1 MRTLKK
7 TLSLL
12 LAVALV
18 LSLTVVGASAAYT
31 GNKVDTLK
39 DAADVGA
46 DYSEAV
52 GVMVGLGI
60 IEGYDDGTLRPETTY
75 TREQAAKIIAYMQL
89 GPKDADSLRCTK
101 APFTDVAADRWSAG
115 YIAYCVEQGIIDGM
129 GDGTFQPEAQL
140 TGYQWAKMLLCAVG
154 YGRND
159 EYVGSSWSLNTA
171 KDALD
176 KGIFDGDLDG
186 ADHVVLTRQQAIL
199 YAFNTLTSVGVVVYS
214 PSLGDYI
221 LRYTSFADRATM
233 EGTLGWNVYGLKSV
247 EGIIVDNEG
256 MGNSK
261 TRVSVQNKYE
271 VDKTTTGEKADVEV
285 AANTDIDMMYHAAKI
300 WYTSGGAVY
309 VIDKATV
316 TALTCN
322 NITSSAVAKL
332 EKSTTV
338 DKTIGTDYGYD
349 YYEYNFVD
357 NGSLGT
363 AGVSFYYDL
372 GTLGVRSET
381 KETTV
386 IYDHTGKDDV
396 MANSDII
403 NDIKDLHN
411 RDTVVYIHTNSTV
424 DKTDEAWHVYPIST
438 TTGTVK
444 DYSKTRGTI
453 TMADDTVL
461 ELSVFVKD
469 NIWDVIKRNAV
480 VALRLDTHGH
490 VIDANAEAVRVIGY
504 FTGTSRV
511 TSAHDAWFHDWTYA
525 AQFVDVTTGEPI
537 EVPVTNTV
545 ANQLER
551 TATNNNTNGYYDI
564 TTAVYNKTALT
575 SATELFESNNI
586 YASAYAL
593 KTGANNSATFTASSF
608 MFNTTK
614 NNGAEGL
621 KVFYDN
627 DSVKIFVA
635 SDRGNDL
642 TVTPY
647 DGVDDMI
654 EKLSDGFTA
663 KAVYLENII
672 VSGSYDPST
681 DAFYADTIFAFEAAT
696 ASSGYLFLPEDIT
709 SAALNDE
716 ALGNGLFRFE
726 GAYLNGSAKDT
737 WITVDSNDGYGKG
750 FYNFT
755 VTNGVYSLTAA
766 APITDYIYDTVKVYK
781 HPTNNMF
788 VFDPVHEGVERQ
800 VSSEATIVE
809 LREEAGKLIVDSV
822 ESLDDFWYS
831 DYSDYAN
838 ALLQVGYTW
847 NASGVVDVIYVIN
860 QKYGEL
866 TAWTQ
871 DTAATDGWTV
881 DMTTFENE
889 IVALRS
895 DDLAKVDDGTT
906 VKVVVNY
913 DQKRNDMAVTDYKG
927 AAAAGVTLDGTVKTD
942 AAGKKYVDV
951 NLYDATNKVQI
962 APSGNYQ
969 TNLAVTDV
977 YMLVDIKNEVTALA
991 GYYNAS
997 AGSYP
1002 TVPAT
1007 QVRLKVG
1014 QEISLGYFAA
1024 ALKGNN
1030 NTTDA
1035 VATVLNGKNTEKYD
1049 VTFNKTAYDGTA
1061 WTEAFVVKGNTVT
1074 TKSVLAEYTV
1084 ALNNEQAQ
1092 YYHLSGT
1099 DVNNDTVKYTETPGV
1114 AHKVY
1119 VATDGDDVNGH
1130 GKALQMGTSTSGTFV
1145 SNNANANNTTEAAY
1159 EFDFIARANENSIT
1173 SFSWVNEGEASNP
1186 AVEG

>member
-221 LRYTSFADRATM
+221 LRYGDFADRATI
-233 EGTLGWNVYGLKSV
+233 EGTLGWNVYGLGV
-247 EGIIVDNEG
+247 TEGIIVDNEG

-261 TRVSVQNKYE
+261 TVVSTDNKYDLSGTE
-271 VDKTTTGEKADVEV
+271 VEV
-285 AANTDIDMMYHAAKI
+285 AAGTDIDMMYHAAKI
-300 WYTSGGAVY
+300 WHVGSGKTAIY

-322 NITSSAVAKL
+322 NITSPAVAKL

-338 DKTIGTDYGYD
+338 DKTIGTIYGWND
-349 YYEYNFVD
+349 KAYEYNFVD
-357 NGSLGT
+357 NGDLGT
-363 AGVSFYYDL
+363 AGVKFYYDL

-386 IYDHTGKDDV
+386 IYDNKGKDDV

-424 DKTDEAWHVYPIST
+424 DKTNEAWHVYPISA

-461 ELSVFVKD
+461 ELSIFAVTSGEKS
-469 NIWDVIKRNAV
+469 IWNVIDRGAV

-490 VIDANAEAVRVIGY
+490 VIDANAEALRVIGY

-551 TATNNNTNGYYDI
+551 TATNNTNGYYDI

-575 SATELFESNNI
+575 SADELHESSNI
-586 YASAYAL
+586 YAAAYAI
-593 KTGANNSATFTASSF
+593 KDAAATFTASSF

-614 NNGAEGL
+614 DNSANEL

-635 SDRGNDL
+635 SDRGTDL

-716 ALGNGLFRFE
+716 ALGNGLYRFE

-871 DTAATDGWTV
+871 DTAANDGWTV
-881 DMTTFENE
+881 DKTTFENE

-895 DDLAKVDDGTT
+895 NALAEVDDGTT

-913 DQKRNDMAVTDYKG
+913 DQKRNDMASTDYEG
-927 AAAAGVTLDGTVKTD
+927 ATAAGVTLDGTVKTD

-991 GYYNAS
+991 GHYNAS

-1007 QVRLKVG
+1007 QVKLKVG
-1014 QEISLGYFAA
+1014 QEISLGYVAA
-1024 ALKGNN
+1024 ALNGNS

-1035 VATVLNGKNTEKYD
+1035 VATVLNGKNTEEYK
-1049 VTFNKTAYDGTA
+1049 VTFNKTAKDGTA

-1084 ALNNEQAQ
+1084 TLNTTSAP
-1092 YYHLSGT
+1092 YYHLTGA
-1099 DVNNDTVKYTETPGV
+1099 DINNDTIKYTAVPGV

-1119 VATDGDDVNGH
+1119 VAREDNDTNGH
-1130 GKALQMGTSTSGTFV
+1130 GKALIMTTSTNGEFT
-1145 SNNANANNTTEAAY
+1145 SNNSNASDTTAAPY
-1159 EFDFIARANENSIT
+1159 EFDFIAGANENRIT
-1173 SFSWVNEGEASNP
+1173 GFQWKFESESSNP
-1186 AVEG
+1186 AVDA

>member
-39 DAADVGA
+39 DADEVGEA
-46 DYSEAV
+46 YSEAV

-60 IEGYDDGTLRPETTY
+60 IEGYEDATLRPTTNY

-89 GPKDADSLRCTK
+89 GPEKADSLRCTT
-101 APFTDVAADRWSAG
+101 APFSDVNADRWSAG
-115 YIAYCVEQGIIDGM
+115 YIAYCVEKGIIDGM
-129 GDGTFQPEAQL
+129 GDGTFQPEAKL

-154 YGRND
+154 YGAND
-159 EYVGSSWSLNTA
+159 EYVGNSWSLNTA

-176 KGIFDGDLDG
+176 KGIFDGDLEG
-186 ADHVVLTRQQAIL
+186 ADHTPLQRQQAIL
-199 YAFNTLTSVGVVVYS
+199 YAFNALTNEKASVVVYS

-221 LRYTSFADRATM
+221 LRYGDFADRATY
-233 EGTLGWNVYGLKSV
+233 EGTLGWNVYKLASST
-247 EGIIVDNEG
+247 GIIVDNEG

-261 TRVSVQNKYE
+261 TVVSTDNKY
-271 VDKTTTGEKADVEV
+271 DLTGTEVEV

-300 WYTSGGAVY
+300 WHVGSGKTAVY

-338 DKTIGTDYGYD
+338 DRTIGTNYGYD
-349 YYEYNFVD
+349 RYEYNFVD
-357 NGSLGT
+357 NGDLGT

-372 GTLGVRSET
+372 GTLGTRSET
-381 KETTV
+381 RETTV
-386 IYDHTGKDDV
+386 IYDNDGKDDV

-424 DKTDEAWHVYPIST
+424 DKTDEAWHVYPISA

-461 ELSVFVKD
+461 ELSVFAD
-469 NIWDVIKRNAV
+469 SSIWNVIKRNAV

-525 AQFVDVTTGEPI
+525 AQFVDVTTGEEI

-545 ANQLER
+545 ANALER
-551 TATNNNTNGYYDI
+551 NASNPTTNGYYDI

-593 KTGANNSATFTASSF
+593 KTSQAATFTASSF
-608 MFNTTK
+608 MFDTVK
-614 NNGAEGL
+614 NNSADEL

-627 DSVKIFVA
+627 DSVKIFVV

-716 ALGNGLFRFE
+716 DLGNGLYRFE
-726 GAYLNGSAKDT
+726 GAYLNGSAVST
-737 WITVDSNDGYGKG
+737 WITVDSNAGYGKG

-788 VFDPVHEGVERQ
+788 VFDPVHEGIERQ

-831 DYSDYAN
+831 DYSDYDN

-847 NASGVVDVIYVIN
+847 NASGVVDVIYVVN
-860 QKYGEL
+860 QKYGTV
-866 TAWTQ
+866 TAYGDITNE
-871 DTAATDGWTV
+871 GWSI
-881 DMTTFENE
+881 DASYENE
-889 IVALRS
+889 PIILDNA
-895 DDLAKVDDGTT
+895 DVDTLDVGAT
-906 VKVVVNY
+906 VKADVDWSYLRTGAEDSEVVNY
-913 DQKRNDMAVTDYKG
+913 GSTTLTGTVVANKAGTEKWVELDLSPLAPHGVYNINLNIKDVYRNVTVYTLPDFVTYRNASTTVANKEVLKLDVGEEIKLGFLRADAKNLAATYTVDNGVNDVVGTDTFSAEGHSFWTKEFVPAADEVTVKSIVAKITLQLDEATGAVKYFSLAEDAAINAQPAFSVTAGDKFNVALKYNGEASVLASVGEKLSLISVG
-927 AAAAGVTLDGTVKTD
+927 GVATSSQESAADAAAADKVFTYLDNTGLT
-942 AAGKKYVDV
+942 
-951 NLYDATNKVQI
+951 
-962 APSGNYQ
+962 S
-969 TNLAVTDV
+969 
-977 YMLVDIKNEVTALA
+977 VTANEADGSNVVTIALRD
-991 GYYNAS
+991 GSWGVDTNA
-997 AGSYP
+997 
-1002 TVPAT
+1002 
-1007 QVRLKVG
+1007 
-1014 QEISLGYFAA
+1014 
-1024 ALKGNN
+1024 
-1030 NTTDA
+1030 
-1035 VATVLNGKNTEKYD
+1035 
-1049 VTFNKTAYDGTA
+1049 
-1061 WTEAFVVKGNTVT
+1061 
-1074 TKSVLAEYTV
+1074 
-1084 ALNNEQAQ
+1084 
-1092 YYHLSGT
+1092 
-1099 DVNNDTVKYTETPGV
+1099 
-1114 AHKVY
+1114 
-1119 VATDGDDVNGH
+1119 
-1130 GKALQMGTSTSGTFV
+1130 
-1145 SNNANANNTTEAAY
+1145 
-1159 EFDFIARANENSIT
+1159 
-1173 SFSWVNEGEASNP
+1173 
-1186 AVEG
+1186 

>member
-60 IEGYDDGTLRPETTY
+60 IEGYEDATLRPTTNY

-89 GPKDADSLRCTK
+89 GPEKADSLRCTT
-101 APFTDVAADRWSAG
+101 APFSDVNADRWSAG
-115 YIAYCVEQGIIDGM
+115 YIAYCVEKGIIDGM
-129 GDGTFQPEAQL
+129 GDGTFQPEAKL

-154 YGRND
+154 YGAND
-159 EYVGSSWSLNTA
+159 EYVGNSWSLNTA

-176 KGIFDGDLDG
+176 KGIFDGDLEG
-186 ADHVVLTRQQAIL
+186 ADHTPLQRQQAIL
-199 YAFNTLTSVGVVVYS
+199 YAFNALTNEKASVVVYS

-221 LRYTSFADRATM
+221 LRYGDFADRATY
-233 EGTLGWNVYGLKSV
+233 EGTLGWNVYKLASST
-247 EGIIVDNEG
+247 GIIVDNEG

-261 TRVSVQNKYE
+261 TVVSTDNKY
-271 VDKTTTGEKADVEV
+271 DLTGTEVEV

-300 WYTSGGAVY
+300 WHVGSGKTAVY

-338 DKTIGTDYGYD
+338 DRTIGTNYGYD
-349 YYEYNFVD
+349 RYEYNFVD
-357 NGSLGT
+357 NGDLGT

-372 GTLGVRSET
+372 GTLGTRSET
-381 KETTV
+381 RETTV
-386 IYDHTGKDDV
+386 IYDNDGKDDV

-424 DKTDEAWHVYPIST
+424 DKTDEAWHVYPISA

-461 ELSVFVKD
+461 ELSVFAD
-469 NIWDVIKRNAV
+469 SSIWNVIKRNAV

-551 TATNNNTNGYYDI
+551 NATNNTNGYYDI

-575 SATELFESNNI
+575 SANELFESDNI

-593 KTGANNSATFTASSF
+593 KTSQAATFTASSF

-614 NNGAEGL
+614 TDPKAGEL

-635 SDRGNDL
+635 SDRGTDL

-716 ALGNGLFRFE
+716 DLGNGLYRFE
-726 GAYLNGSAKDT
+726 GAYLNGSAVSS
-737 WITVDSNDGYGKG
+737 WITVDSNAGYDRG

-755 VTNGVYSLTAA
+755 VTNNVYHLEKAE
-766 APITDYIYDTVKVYK
+766 PIVDYIYDQVNVYK
-781 HPTNNMF
+781 HPTNSAF
-788 VFDPVHEGVERQ
+788 YFDPVSEGATRL

-822 ESLDDFWYS
+822 ESLDEFWYS
-831 DYSDYAN
+831 DYSDYDK

-847 NASGVVDVIYVIN
+847 DANGVVDVIYVIN
-860 QKYGEL
+860 QKYGTVTPVINVTNATGAYWTDDGIYTFEDKVVFPIYFSGVEL
-866 TAWTQ
+866 DEGAVLVLKNQQQYQYGETADGWSAFAAAPDGVGVVKKDADGHLYIEATI
-871 DTAATDGWTV
+871 DIADPGHYDYGVKVTGIYWPDITITNEATDFTFSMSMVSGTEIPTTDNTYVVENLEPGESFSIGLNRSTVADGIEATV
-881 DMTTFENE
+881 DMTGIADQEVEFTSHQVWMSVTPSINPTNNAIVIESVMADFTFSLGEATGAPAINYE
-889 IVALRS
+889 FVNGDSAANFDVITFSEVPGTAKTVQIKRS
-895 DDLAKVDDGTT
+895 DNNLTGTGLLTFTVNGETIRSTQAIGAVDPANQVFTFT
-906 VKVVVNY
+906 FVP
-913 DQKRNDMAVTDYKG
+913 MA
-927 AAAAGVTLDGTVKTD
+927 
-942 AAGKKYVDV
+942 
-951 NLYDATNKVQI
+951 NSMSATNVGTQ
-962 APSGNYQ
+962 SE
-969 TNLAVTDV
+969 NL
-977 YMLVDIKNEVTALA
+977 
-991 GYYNAS
+991 
-997 AGSYP
+997 
-1002 TVPAT
+1002 
-1007 QVRLKVG
+1007 
-1014 QEISLGYFAA
+1014 
-1024 ALKGNN
+1024 
-1030 NTTDA
+1030 
-1035 VATVLNGKNTEKYD
+1035 
-1049 VTFNKTAYDGTA
+1049 
-1061 WTEAFVVKGNTVT
+1061 EA
-1074 TKSVLAEYTV
+1074 
-1084 ALNNEQAQ
+1084 QA
-1092 YYHLSGT
+1092 
-1099 DVNNDTVKYTETPGV
+1099 
-1114 AHKVY
+1114 
-1119 VATDGDDVNGH
+1119 
-1130 GKALQMGTSTSGTFV
+1130 
-1145 SNNANANNTTEAAY
+1145 
-1159 EFDFIARANENSIT
+1159 
-1173 SFSWVNEGEASNP
+1173 
-1186 AVEG
+1186 

>member
-18 LSLTVVGASAAYT
+18 LSLTIVGASAAYT

-60 IEGYDDGTLRPETTY
+60 IKGYDDGTLRPETTY

-129 GDGTFQPEAQL
+129 GDGTFAPEAQL

-221 LRYTSFADRATM
+221 LAYGKDIIDRVTI
-233 EGTLGWNVYGLKSV
+233 EGTLGEKVYGLGV
-247 EGIIVDNEG
+247 TEGIIVDNEG

-261 TRVSVQNKYE
+261 TVVSTNNKYDLSGTE
-271 VDKTTTGEKADVEV
+271 VEV
-285 AANTDIDMMYHAAKI
+285 AAGTDIDMMYHAAKI
-300 WYTSGGAVY
+300 WHVGSGKTAIY

-357 NGSLGT
+357 NGDLGT
-363 AGVSFYYDL
+363 AGVKFYYDL

-386 IYDHTGKDDV
+386 IYDNKGKDDV

-469 NIWDVIKRNAV
+469 NIWDVIRRGAV

-490 VIDANAEAVRVIGY
+490 VIDANAQAVRVIGY

-755 VTNGVYSLTAA
+755 VTNGVYHLEEAE
-766 APITDYIYDTVKVYK
+766 PIVDYIYDTVKVYK

-847 NASGVVDVIYVIN
+847 NASGVVDVIYVVN
-860 QKYGEL
+860 QKYGTV
-866 TAWTQ
+866 TAYGEITK
-871 DTAATDGWTV
+871 DGWSI
-881 DMTTFENE
+881 DASYENE
-889 IVALRS
+889 PIIL
-895 DDLAKVDDGTT
+895 DNVDVDTLDVGAT
-906 VKVVVNY
+906 VKADVDWSYLRTGAEDSEVVNY
-913 DQKRNDMAVTDYKG
+913 GPA
-927 AAAAGVTLDGTVKTD
+927 TLTGTVVANKAGTEKWVELDLSPIAPHGVYNVNINIKSVYHEVTFTNSLTDFTPYIIEGTDAEKQISNEYTTKLDIGEKVKLGYVRADAKNLAATYTIENGKTD
-942 AAGKKYVDV
+942 VVGTDTYSNYGDNFWTVEFVPAVDDV
-951 NLYDATNKVQI
+951 FVKSIESEITLVL
-962 APSGNYQ
+962 G
-969 TNLAVTDV
+969 NLAHEYFSLADKAAINEQPTFTITAGDKFDVALKWSGADTFLTSDRAVYLSKIFVGGVEVNSQESGAEAAKQGNVFTYIGITALTD
-977 YMLVDIKNEVTALA
+977 NVTAVEA
-991 GYYNAS
+991 D
-997 AGSYP
+997 GS
-1002 TVPAT
+1002 
-1007 QVRLKVG
+1007 
-1014 QEISLGYFAA
+1014 
-1024 ALKGNN
+1024 
-1030 NTTDA
+1030 
-1035 VATVLNGKNTEKYD
+1035 
-1049 VTFNKTAYDGTA
+1049 
-1061 WTEAFVVKGNTVT
+1061 NTVT
-1074 TKSVLAEYTV
+1074 IT
-1084 ALNNEQAQ
+1084 QQ
-1092 YYHLSGT
+1092 SG
-1099 DVNNDTVKYTETPGV
+1099 NDWVMDT
-1114 AHKVY
+1114 
-1119 VATDGDDVNGH
+1119 
-1130 GKALQMGTSTSGTFV
+1130 
-1145 SNNANANNTTEAAY
+1145 
-1159 EFDFIARANENSIT
+1159 IA
-1173 SFSWVNEGEASNP
+1173 
-1186 AVEG
+1186 

>member
-176 KGIFDGDLDG
+176 KGIFDGDLVG
-186 ADHVVLTRQQAIL
+186 ADHTPLQRQQAIL
-199 YAFNTLTSVGVVVYS
+199 YAFNALTNEKASVVVYS

-221 LRYTSFADRATM
+221 LRYVDFADRATI
-233 EGTLGWNVYGLKSV
+233 EGTLGWNVYGLGV
-247 EGIIVDNEG
+247 TEGIIVDNEG

-261 TRVSVQNKYE
+261 TVVSTDNKYDLSGTE
-271 VDKTTTGEKADVEV
+271 VEV
-285 AANTDIDMMYHAAKI
+285 AAGTDIDMMYHAAKI
-300 WYTSGGAVY
+300 WHVGSGKTAIY

-357 NGSLGT
+357 NGDLGT

-381 KETTV
+381 RETTV
-386 IYDHTGKDDV
+386 IYDNDGKDDV

-635 SDRGNDL
+635 SDRGTDL

-716 ALGNGLFRFE
+716 DLGNGLYRFE

-860 QKYGEL
+860 QKYGTV
-866 TAWTQ
+866 TAYGNITGE
-871 DTAATDGWTV
+871 GWTI
-881 DMTTFENE
+881 DAGYENE
-889 IVALRS
+889 PVILDHADVDTLDAGAHVIALVDWSYIRTGADYVADPS
-895 DDLAKVDDGTT
+895 
-906 VKVVVNY
+906 VVVNEGT
-913 DQKRNDMAVTDYKG
+913 NVELTGTVVAN
-927 AAAAGVTLDGTVKTD
+927 AAGEKWIELDLGEIAPHGVYNINLNIKSVYHEVTFTNSLTDFTPYIIEGTDAEKQISNEYTTKLDIGEKVKLGYVRADAKNLAATYTIENGKTD
-942 AAGKKYVDV
+942 VVGTDTYSNSGDNFWTVEFVPAVDDV
-951 NLYDATNKVQI
+951 FVKSIESEITLVL
-962 APSGNYQ
+962 G
-969 TNLAVTDV
+969 NLAHEYFSLADKAAINEQPTFTITAGDKFDVALKWSGADTFLTSDRAVYLSKIFVGGVEVNSQESGAEAAKQGNVFTYIGITALTD
-977 YMLVDIKNEVTALA
+977 NVTAVEA
-991 GYYNAS
+991 D
-997 AGSYP
+997 GS
-1002 TVPAT
+1002 
-1007 QVRLKVG
+1007 
-1014 QEISLGYFAA
+1014 
-1024 ALKGNN
+1024 
-1030 NTTDA
+1030 
-1035 VATVLNGKNTEKYD
+1035 
-1049 VTFNKTAYDGTA
+1049 
-1061 WTEAFVVKGNTVT
+1061 NTVT
-1074 TKSVLAEYTV
+1074 IT
-1084 ALNNEQAQ
+1084 QQ
-1092 YYHLSGT
+1092 SG
-1099 DVNNDTVKYTETPGV
+1099 NDWVMDT
-1114 AHKVY
+1114 
-1119 VATDGDDVNGH
+1119 
-1130 GKALQMGTSTSGTFV
+1130 
-1145 SNNANANNTTEAAY
+1145 
-1159 EFDFIARANENSIT
+1159 IA
-1173 SFSWVNEGEASNP
+1173 
-1186 AVEG
+1186 

>member
-39 DAADVGA
+39 DADEVGEA
-46 DYSEAV
+46 YSEAV

-60 IEGYDDGTLRPETTY
+60 IEGYEDATLRPTTNY

-89 GPKDADSLRCTK
+89 GPEKADSLRCTT
-101 APFTDVAADRWSAG
+101 APFSDVNADRWSAG
-115 YIAYCVEQGIIDGM
+115 YIAYCVEKGIIDGM
-129 GDGTFQPEAQL
+129 GDGTFQPEAKL

-154 YGRND
+154 YGAND
-159 EYVGSSWSLNTA
+159 EYVGNSWSLNTA

-176 KGIFDGDLDG
+176 KGIFDGDLEG
-186 ADHVVLTRQQAIL
+186 ADHTPLQRQQAVL
-199 YAFNTLTSVGVVVYS
+199 YAFNALTNEKASVVVYS

-221 LRYTSFADRATM
+221 LRYGEFADRATY
-233 EGTLGWNVYGLKSV
+233 EGTLGWNVYKLASST
-247 EGIIVDNEG
+247 GIIVDNEG

-261 TRVSVQNKYE
+261 TVVSTDNKY
-271 VDKTTTGEKADVEV
+271 DLTGTEVEV

-300 WYTSGGAVY
+300 WHVGSGKTAVY

-338 DKTIGTDYGYD
+338 DRTIGTNYGYD
-349 YYEYNFVD
+349 RYEYNFVD
-357 NGSLGT
+357 NGDLGT

-372 GTLGVRSET
+372 GTLGTRSET
-381 KETTV
+381 RETTV
-386 IYDHTGKDDV
+386 IYDNDGKDDV

-424 DKTDEAWHVYPIST
+424 DKTDEAWHVYPISA

-461 ELSVFVKD
+461 ELSVFAD
-469 NIWDVIKRNAV
+469 SSIWNVIKRNAV

-551 TATNNNTNGYYDI
+551 NATNNTNGYYDI

-575 SATELFESNNI
+575 SANELFESDNI

-593 KTGANNSATFTASSF
+593 KTSQAATFTASSF

-614 NNGAEGL
+614 TDPKAGEL

-635 SDRGNDL
+635 SDRGTDL

-716 ALGNGLFRFE
+716 DLGNGLYRFE
-726 GAYLNGSAKDT
+726 GAYLNGSAVSS
-737 WITVDSNDGYGKG
+737 WITVDSNAGYDRG

-755 VTNGVYSLTAA
+755 VTNNVYHLEKAE
-766 APITDYIYDTVKVYK
+766 PIVDYIYDQVNVYK
-781 HPTNNMF
+781 HPTNSAF
-788 VFDPVHEGVERQ
+788 YFDPVSEGATRL

-822 ESLDDFWYS
+822 ESLDEFWYS
-831 DYSDYAN
+831 DYSDYDK

-847 NASGVVDVIYVIN
+847 DANGVVDVIYVIN
-860 QKYGEL
+860 QKYGTVTPVINVTNATGAYWTDDGIYTFEDKVVFPIYFSGVEL
-866 TAWTQ
+866 DEGAVLVLKNQQQYQYGETADGWSAFAAAPDGVGVVKKDADGHLYIEATI
-871 DTAATDGWTV
+871 DIADPGHYDYGVKVTGIYWPDITITNEATDFTFSMSMVSGTEIPTTDNTYVVENLEPGESFSIGLNRSTVADGIEATV
-881 DMTTFENE
+881 DMTGIADQEVEFTSHQVWMSVTPSINPTNNAIVIESVMADFTFSLGEATGAPAINYE
-889 IVALRS
+889 FVNGDSAANFDVITFSEVPGTAKTVQIKRS
-895 DDLAKVDDGTT
+895 DNNLTGTGLLTFTVNGETIRSTQAIGAVDPANQVFTFT
-906 VKVVVNY
+906 FVP
-913 DQKRNDMAVTDYKG
+913 MA
-927 AAAAGVTLDGTVKTD
+927 
-942 AAGKKYVDV
+942 
-951 NLYDATNKVQI
+951 NSMSATNVGTQ
-962 APSGNYQ
+962 SE
-969 TNLAVTDV
+969 NL
-977 YMLVDIKNEVTALA
+977 
-991 GYYNAS
+991 
-997 AGSYP
+997 
-1002 TVPAT
+1002 
-1007 QVRLKVG
+1007 
-1014 QEISLGYFAA
+1014 
-1024 ALKGNN
+1024 
-1030 NTTDA
+1030 
-1035 VATVLNGKNTEKYD
+1035 
-1049 VTFNKTAYDGTA
+1049 
-1061 WTEAFVVKGNTVT
+1061 EA
-1074 TKSVLAEYTV
+1074 
-1084 ALNNEQAQ
+1084 QA
-1092 YYHLSGT
+1092 
-1099 DVNNDTVKYTETPGV
+1099 
-1114 AHKVY
+1114 
-1119 VATDGDDVNGH
+1119 
-1130 GKALQMGTSTSGTFV
+1130 
-1145 SNNANANNTTEAAY
+1145 
-1159 EFDFIARANENSIT
+1159 
-1173 SFSWVNEGEASNP
+1173 
-1186 AVEG
+1186 

>member
-221 LRYTSFADRATM
+221 LAYGKDIIDRVTI
-233 EGTLGWNVYGLKSV
+233 EGTLGEKVYGLGV
-247 EGIIVDNEG
+247 TEGIIVDNEG

-261 TRVSVQNKYE
+261 TVVSTNNKYDLSGTE
-271 VDKTTTGEKADVEV
+271 VEV
-285 AANTDIDMMYHAAKI
+285 AAGTDIDMMYHAAKI
-300 WYTSGGAVY
+300 WHVGSGKTAIY

-357 NGSLGT
+357 NGDLGT

-381 KETTV
+381 RETTV
-386 IYDHTGKDDV
+386 IYDNDGNDDV

-424 DKTDEAWHVYPIST
+424 DKTNEAWHVYPIST

-511 TSAHDAWFHDWTYA
+511 TSAHDDWFHDWTYA

-537 EVPVTNTV
+537 EVPVTNE
-545 ANQLER
+545 AARDLER
-551 TATNNNTNGYYDI
+551 NATNNGTNGYYDI
-564 TTAVYNKTALT
+564 TAAVYNKTALDIRST
-575 SATELFESNNI
+575 DELTEAHNI

-593 KTGANNSATFTASSF
+593 KTGENNVAAFTANSF

-614 NNGAEGL
+614 DNDGSAL

-663 KAVYLENII
+663 KSVYLENII

-696 ASSGYLFLPEDIT
+696 ASSGYLFLPETIT
-709 SAALNDE
+709 TAQLNDE
-716 ALGNGLFRFE
+716 ALGNGLYRFE

-860 QKYGEL
+860 QKYGTV
-866 TAWTQ
+866 TAYGNITGE
-871 DTAATDGWTV
+871 GWTI
-881 DMTTFENE
+881 DAGYENE
-889 IVALRS
+889 PVILDHADVDTLDAG
-895 DDLAKVDDGTT
+895 AKVMADVDWSYLRTGAEDSE
-906 VKVVVNY
+906 VVNY
-913 DQKRNDMAVTDYKG
+913 GSATLTGTVVENADGDKWVELDLSPLAPHGVYNINLNIKDVYRKVTFVNSLTDFTPYIIEGTDAEKQIANEYVATLDIGEKVKLAFVRADAKNLSATYSIENGVKDVVGTKTFSASGDNFWTDEFVPAVDKVSVKSIDAKITLKLDSDSGAVQYFSLANDAAVNASESFTVTAGNKFNVALKYNGDKSALAAVG
-927 AAAAGVTLDGTVKTD
+927 EQLSKIIVGGVNVSSQESAADAAAADKVFTYLDITGLT
-942 AAGKKYVDV
+942 
-951 NLYDATNKVQI
+951 
-962 APSGNYQ
+962 
-969 TNLAVTDV
+969 
-977 YMLVDIKNEVTALA
+977 
-991 GYYNAS
+991 
-997 AGSYP
+997 
-1002 TVPAT
+1002 
-1007 QVRLKVG
+1007 
-1014 QEISLGYFAA
+1014 
-1024 ALKGNN
+1024 
-1030 NTTDA
+1030 
-1035 VATVLNGKNTEKYD
+1035 
-1049 VTFNKTAYDGTA
+1049 
-1061 WTEAFVVKGNTVT
+1061 TVT
-1074 TKSVLAEYTV
+1074 VNADGSNDVTV
-1084 ALNNEQAQ
+1084 ALQ
-1092 YYHLSGT
+1092 SGSW
-1099 DVNNDTVKYTETPGV
+1099 GV
-1114 AHKVY
+1114 
-1119 VATDGDDVNGH
+1119 DD
-1130 GKALQMGTSTSGTFV
+1130 
-1145 SNNANANNTTEAAY
+1145 NT
-1159 EFDFIARANENSIT
+1159 
-1173 SFSWVNEGEASNP
+1173 
-1186 AVEG
+1186 

>member
-159 EYVGSSWSLNTA
+159 EYVGNSWSLNTA

-221 LRYTSFADRATM
+221 LRYTDFADRATM
-233 EGTLGWNVYGLKSV
+233 EGTLGEKVYGLKSV

-300 WYTSGGAVY
+300 WHVGSGKTAIY

-338 DKTIGTDYGYD
+338 DRTIGTDYGYD

-357 NGSLGT
+357 NGDLGT

-381 KETTV
+381 RETTV
-386 IYDHTGKDDV
+386 IYDNDGNDDV

-490 VIDANAEAVRVIGY
+490 VIDANAKAVRVIGY

-551 TATNNNTNGYYDI
+551 NATNNTNGYYDI

-575 SATELFESNNI
+575 SATELHERSNI
-586 YASAYAL
+586 YAAAYAI
-593 KTGANNSATFTASSF
+593 KDAAATFTASSF

-614 NNGAEGL
+614 TDPKAGEL

-635 SDRGNDL
+635 SDRGTDL

-696 ASSGYLFLPEDIT
+696 ASSGYLFLPENIT
-709 SAALNDE
+709 TAQLNDE
-716 ALGNGLFRFE
+716 DLGNGLYRFE

-737 WITVDSNDGYGKG
+737 WITVDSNAGYDRG

-755 VTNGVYSLTAA
+755 VTNNVYHLEKAE
-766 APITDYIYDTVKVYK
+766 PIVDYIYDQVNVYK
-781 HPTNNMF
+781 HPTNSAF
-788 VFDPVHEGVERQ
+788 YFDPVSEGATRL

-822 ESLDDFWYS
+822 ESLDEFWYS
-831 DYSDYAN
+831 DYSDYDK

-847 NASGVVDVIYVIN
+847 DANGVVDVIYVIN
-860 QKYGEL
+860 QKYGTVTPVINVTNATGTYWTDDGIYTFEDKVVFPIYFADGVEL
-866 TAWTQ
+866 DEGAVLVLKNQQQYQYGETADGWSAFAAAPDGVGVVKKDADGDLYIEATI
-871 DTAATDGWTV
+871 DIAAPGHYNYGVKVTGIYWPDITITNEATDFTFSMSMVSGTEIPTTDNTYVVENLEPGESFSIGLNRSTVADGIEATV
-881 DMTTFENE
+881 DMTGIADRDVEFAGHYVWMKVAPTTNPTNNAIVIESVKAKYNLTLGANDGVIAENYTF
-889 IVALRS
+889 
-895 DDLAKVDDGTT
+895 DGTPFGVANADSLTFTAVPGDEVT
-906 VKVVVNY
+906 VS
-913 DQKRNDMAVTDYKG
+913 VTRTG
-927 AAAAGVTLDGTVKTD
+927 AHSTDGE
-942 AAGKKYVDV
+942 GKLLK
-951 NLYDATNKVQI
+951 LHFAE
-962 APSGNYQ
+962 SGNIESAQVASDTNNQNQ
-969 TNLAVTDV
+969 T
-977 YMLVDIKNEVTALA
+977 
-991 GYYNAS
+991 
-997 AGSYP
+997 
-1002 TVPAT
+1002 
-1007 QVRLKVG
+1007 
-1014 QEISLGYFAA
+1014 F
-1024 ALKGNN
+1024 
-1030 NTTDA
+1030 
-1035 VATVLNGKNTEKYD
+1035 
-1049 VTFNKTAYDGTA
+1049 TF
-1061 WTEAFVVKGNTVT
+1061 
-1074 TKSVLAEYTV
+1074 
-1084 ALNNEQAQ
+1084 
-1092 YYHLSGT
+1092 
-1099 DVNNDTVKYTETPGV
+1099 
-1114 AHKVY
+1114 
-1119 VATDGDDVNGH
+1119 
-1130 GKALQMGTSTSGTFV
+1130 TFV
-1145 SNNANANNTTEAAY
+1145 PQANKDYVISTES
-1159 EFDFIARANENSIT
+1159 D
-1173 SFSWVNEGEASNP
+1173 WVEEDSA
-1186 AVEG
+1186 AVEA

>member
-159 EYVGSSWSLNTA
+159 EYVGNSWSLNTA

-199 YAFNTLTSVGVVVYS
+199 YAFNTLTAADVVVYS

-221 LRYTSFADRATM
+221 AAYGKDIIDRVTI
-233 EGTLGWNVYGLKSV
+233 EGTLGEKVYGLGV
-247 EGIIVDNEG
+247 TEGIIVDNEG

-261 TRVSVQNKYE
+261 TVVSTDNKYDLSGTE
-271 VDKTTTGEKADVEV
+271 VEV
-285 AANTDIDMMYHAAKI
+285 AAGTDIDMMYHAAKI
-300 WYTSGGAVY
+300 WHVGSGKTAIY

-338 DKTIGTDYGYD
+338 DRTIGTDYGYD

-357 NGSLGT
+357 NGDLGT

-381 KETTV
+381 RETTV
-386 IYDHTGKDDV
+386 IYDNDGKDDV

-424 DKTDEAWHVYPIST
+424 DKTDEAWHVYPISA

-490 VIDANAEAVRVIGY
+490 VIDANAKAVRVIGY

-635 SDRGNDL
+635 SDRGTDL

-696 ASSGYLFLPEDIT
+696 ASSGYLFLPESISAGALDSETIT
-709 SAALNDE
+709 A
-716 ALGNGLFRFE
+716 GQVWRFE
-726 GAYLNGSAKDT
+726 GAYLNGSSVSD
-737 WITVDSNDGYGKG
+737 WIYVDSNNGYDRG

-755 VTNGVYSLTAA
+755 VTNNVYHLEKAE
-766 APITDYIYDTVKVYK
+766 PIVDYIYDQVNVYK
-781 HPTNNMF
+781 HPTNSAF
-788 VFDPVHEGVERQ
+788 YFDPVSEGATRL

-847 NASGVVDVIYVIN
+847 DANGVVDVIYVVN
-860 QKYGEL
+860 QKYGTVIPQVQVDRYWTDNGIYTFEDKVVFPIYFDESVDLEEGAEL
-866 TAWTQ
+866 VLKNQQQYKYGETADGWSAYAAAPDGVGVVKKDADGDLYIEATI
-871 DTAATDGWTV
+871 DIAAPGHYNYGVKVTGIYWPDITITNKATDFTFSMSKVPGDNIETTNNTYVVEDLEVGQSFSIGLSRDTVADGIKATV
-881 DMTTFENE
+881 DMTGIADREVKFTSHQVWMSVTPSINPTNNAIVIESVMADFTFSLGEATGNPATNYE
-889 IVALRS
+889 FVNGDSAANFDVITFSEVPGTAKTVQIKRS
-895 DDLAKVDDGTT
+895 DNNLTGTGLLTFT
-906 VKVVVNY
+906 VKGETIRST
-913 DQKRNDMAVTDYKG
+913 QAIGAVD
-927 AAAAGVTLDGTVKTD
+927 
-942 AAGKKYVDV
+942 
-951 NLYDATNKVQI
+951 
-962 APSGNYQ
+962 
-969 TNLAVTDV
+969 
-977 YMLVDIKNEVTALA
+977 
-991 GYYNAS
+991 
-997 AGSYP
+997 
-1002 TVPAT
+1002 PAN
-1007 QVRLKVG
+1007 QV
-1014 QEISLGYFAA
+1014 F
-1024 ALKGNN
+1024 
-1030 NTTDA
+1030 
-1035 VATVLNGKNTEKYD
+1035 
-1049 VTFNKTAYDGTA
+1049 TF
-1061 WTEAFVVKGNTVT
+1061 
-1074 TKSVLAEYTV
+1074 
-1084 ALNNEQAQ
+1084 
-1092 YYHLSGT
+1092 
-1099 DVNNDTVKYTETPGV
+1099 
-1114 AHKVY
+1114 
-1119 VATDGDDVNGH
+1119 
-1130 GKALQMGTSTSGTFV
+1130 TFV
-1145 SNNANANNTTEAAY
+1145 PMANSMSATSVDTQTE
-1159 EFDFIARANENSIT
+1159 NL
-1173 SFSWVNEGEASNP
+1173 EAQ
-1186 AVEG
+1186 A

>member
-60 IEGYDDGTLRPETTY
+60 IEGYEDATLRPTTNY

-89 GPKDADSLRCTK
+89 GPEKADSLRCTT
-101 APFTDVAADRWSAG
+101 APFSDVNADRWSAG
-115 YIAYCVEQGIIDGM
+115 YIAYCVEKGIIDGM
-129 GDGTFQPEAQL
+129 GDGTFQPEAKL

-154 YGRND
+154 YGAND
-159 EYVGSSWSLNTA
+159 EYVGNSWSLNTA

-176 KGIFDGDLDG
+176 KGIFDGDLEG
-186 ADHVVLTRQQAIL
+186 ADHTPLQRQQAIL
-199 YAFNTLTSVGVVVYS
+199 YAFNALTNEKASVVVYS

-221 LRYTSFADRATM
+221 LRYGDFADRATY
-233 EGTLGWNVYGLKSV
+233 EGTLGWNVYKLASST
-247 EGIIVDNEG
+247 GIIVDNEG

-261 TRVSVQNKYE
+261 TVVSTDNKY
-271 VDKTTTGEKADVEV
+271 DLTGTEVEV

-300 WYTSGGAVY
+300 WHVGSGKTAVY

-338 DKTIGTDYGYD
+338 DRTIGTNYGYD
-349 YYEYNFVD
+349 RYEYNFVD
-357 NGSLGT
+357 NGDLGT

-372 GTLGVRSET
+372 GTLGTRSET
-381 KETTV
+381 RETTV
-386 IYDHTGKDDV
+386 IYDNDGKDDV

-424 DKTDEAWHVYPIST
+424 DKTDEAWHVYPISA

-461 ELSVFVKD
+461 ELSVFAD
-469 NIWDVIKRNAV
+469 SSIWNVIKRNAV

-551 TATNNNTNGYYDI
+551 NATNNTNGYYDI

-575 SATELFESNNI
+575 SANELFESDNI

-593 KTGANNSATFTASSF
+593 KTSQAATFTASSF

-614 NNGAEGL
+614 TDPKAGEL

-635 SDRGNDL
+635 SDRGTDL

-716 ALGNGLFRFE
+716 DLGNSLYRFE
-726 GAYLNGSAKDT
+726 GAYLNGSAVSS
-737 WITVDSNDGYGKG
+737 WITVDSNAGYDRG

-755 VTNGVYSLTAA
+755 VTNNVYHLEKAE
-766 APITDYIYDTVKVYK
+766 PIVDYIYDQVNVYK
-781 HPTNNMF
+781 HPTNSAF
-788 VFDPVHEGVERQ
+788 YFDPVSEGATRL

-809 LREEAGKLIVDSV
+809 LREEAGKLVVDSV
-822 ESLDDFWYS
+822 ESLDEFWYS
-831 DYSDYAN
+831 DYSDYDK

-847 NASGVVDVIYVIN
+847 DANGVVDVIYVIN
-860 QKYGEL
+860 QKYGTVTPVINVTNATGAYWTDDGIYTFEDKVVFPIYFSGVEL
-866 TAWTQ
+866 DEGAVLVLKNQQQYQYGETADGWSAFAAAPDGVGVVKKDADGHLYIEATI
-871 DTAATDGWTV
+871 DIADPGHYDYGVKVTGIYWPDITITNEATDFTFSMSMVSGTEIPTTDNTYVVENLEPGESFSIGLNRSTVADGIEATV
-881 DMTTFENE
+881 DMTGIADQEVEFTSHQVWMSVTPSINPTNNAIVIESVMADFTFSLGEATGAPAINYE
-889 IVALRS
+889 FVNGDSAANFDVITFSEVPGTAKTVQIKRS
-895 DDLAKVDDGTT
+895 DNNLTGTGLLTFTVNGETIRSTQAIGAVDPANQVFTFT
-906 VKVVVNY
+906 FVP
-913 DQKRNDMAVTDYKG
+913 MA
-927 AAAAGVTLDGTVKTD
+927 
-942 AAGKKYVDV
+942 
-951 NLYDATNKVQI
+951 NSMSATNVGTQ
-962 APSGNYQ
+962 SE
-969 TNLAVTDV
+969 NL
-977 YMLVDIKNEVTALA
+977 
-991 GYYNAS
+991 
-997 AGSYP
+997 
-1002 TVPAT
+1002 
-1007 QVRLKVG
+1007 
-1014 QEISLGYFAA
+1014 
-1024 ALKGNN
+1024 
-1030 NTTDA
+1030 
-1035 VATVLNGKNTEKYD
+1035 
-1049 VTFNKTAYDGTA
+1049 
-1061 WTEAFVVKGNTVT
+1061 EA
-1074 TKSVLAEYTV
+1074 
-1084 ALNNEQAQ
+1084 QA
-1092 YYHLSGT
+1092 
-1099 DVNNDTVKYTETPGV
+1099 
-1114 AHKVY
+1114 
-1119 VATDGDDVNGH
+1119 
-1130 GKALQMGTSTSGTFV
+1130 
-1145 SNNANANNTTEAAY
+1145 
-1159 EFDFIARANENSIT
+1159 
-1173 SFSWVNEGEASNP
+1173 
-1186 AVEG
+1186 

>member
-159 EYVGSSWSLNTA
+159 EYVGNSWSLNTA

-221 LRYTSFADRATM
+221 LAYGKDIIDRVTI
-233 EGTLGWNVYGLKSV
+233 EGTLGEKVYGLGV
-247 EGIIVDNEG
+247 TEGIIVDNEG

-261 TRVSVQNKYE
+261 TVVSTNNKYDLSGTE
-271 VDKTTTGEKADVEV
+271 VEV
-285 AANTDIDMMYHAAKI
+285 AAGTDIDMMYHAAKI
-300 WYTSGGAVY
+300 WHVGSGKTAIY

-338 DKTIGTDYGYD
+338 DRTIGTNYGYD
-349 YYEYNFVD
+349 RYEYNFVD
-357 NGSLGT
+357 NGDLGT

-381 KETTV
+381 RETTV
-386 IYDHTGKDDV
+386 IYDNDGKDDV

-411 RDTVVYIHTNSTV
+411 RDTVVYIRTESEVNNAN
-424 DKTDEAWHVYPIST
+424 EAWHVYPIST

-469 NIWDVIKRNAV
+469 NIWNVIQRGAV

-490 VIDANAEAVRVIGY
+490 VIDANAKAVRVIGY

-551 TATNNNTNGYYDI
+551 NATNNTNGYYDI

-575 SATELFESNNI
+575 SANELFESDNI

-593 KTGANNSATFTASSF
+593 KTSQAATFTASSF
-608 MFNTTK
+608 MFNTVK
-614 NNGAEGL
+614 DNSANEL

-635 SDRGNDL
+635 SDRGTDL

-696 ASSGYLFLPEDIT
+696 ASSGYLFLPENIT
-709 SAALNDE
+709 SAALTAE
-716 ALGNGLFRFE
+716 ALGNGLYRFE
-726 GAYLNGSAKDT
+726 GAYLNGSAVSS
-737 WITVDSNDGYGKG
+737 WITVDSNAGYDRG

-755 VTNGVYSLTAA
+755 VTNNVYHLEKAE
-766 APITDYIYDTVKVYK
+766 PIVDYIYDQVNVYK
-781 HPTNNMF
+781 HPTNSAF
-788 VFDPVHEGVERQ
+788 YFDPVSEGATRL

-822 ESLDDFWYS
+822 ESLDEFWYS
-831 DYSDYAN
+831 DYSDYDK

-847 NASGVVDVIYVIN
+847 DANGVVDVIYVIN

-871 DTAATDGWTV
+871 DTAANDGWTV
-881 DMTTFENE
+881 DKTTFENE

-895 DDLAKVDDGTT
+895 NALAEVDDGTT

-913 DQKRNDMAVTDYKG
+913 DQKRNDMAGTDYEG

-991 GYYNAS
+991 GHYNAS

-1007 QVRLKVG
+1007 QVKLKVG
-1014 QEISLGYFAA
+1014 QEISLGYVAA
-1024 ALKGNN
+1024 ALNGNS

-1035 VATVLNGKNTEKYD
+1035 VATVLNGKNTEEYK
-1049 VTFNKTAYDGTA
+1049 VTFNKTAKDGTA

-1084 ALNNEQAQ
+1084 SLNTTTAP
-1092 YYHLSGT
+1092 YYDLSGA
-1099 DVNNDTVKYTETPGV
+1099 DINDDTIKYTAVPGV
-1114 AHKVY
+1114 AHKVS
-1119 VATDGDDVNGH
+1119 VVSETNDPNGY
-1130 GKALQMGTSTSGTFV
+1130 GKALIMSTDTHGEFT
-1145 SNNANANNTTEAAY
+1145 SNNSFANTTVGTY
-1159 EFDFIARANENSIT
+1159 EFDFIAGANKNSIT
-1173 SFSWVNEGEASNP
+1173 GFTFNYEGEPSNP
-1186 AVEG
+1186 AVGA

>member
-39 DAADVGA
+39 DADEVGEA
-46 DYSEAV
+46 YSEAV

-60 IEGYDDGTLRPETTY
+60 IEGYEDATLRPTTNY

-89 GPKDADSLRCTK
+89 GPAKADSLRCTT
-101 APFTDVAADRWSAG
+101 APFSDVNADRWSAG
-115 YIAYCVEQGIIDGM
+115 YIAYCVEKGIIDGM
-129 GDGTFQPEAQL
+129 GDGTFQPEAKL

-154 YGRND
+154 YGAND
-159 EYVGSSWSLNTA
+159 EYVGNSWSLNTA

-176 KGIFDGDLDG
+176 KGIFDGDLEG
-186 ADHVVLTRQQAIL
+186 ADHTPLQRQQAVL
-199 YAFNTLTSVGVVVYS
+199 YAFNALTNEKASVVVYS

-221 LRYTSFADRATM
+221 LRYGEFADRATY
-233 EGTLGWNVYGLKSV
+233 EGTLGWNVYKLASST
-247 EGIIVDNEG
+247 GIIVDNEG

-261 TRVSVQNKYE
+261 TVVSTDNKY
-271 VDKTTTGEKADVEV
+271 DLTGTEVEV

-300 WYTSGGAVY
+300 WHVGSGKTAVY

-338 DKTIGTDYGYD
+338 DRTIGTNYGYD
-349 YYEYNFVD
+349 RYEYNFVD
-357 NGSLGT
+357 NGDLGT

-372 GTLGVRSET
+372 GTLGTRSET
-381 KETTV
+381 RETTV
-386 IYDHTGKDDV
+386 IYDNDGKDDV

-424 DKTDEAWHVYPIST
+424 DKTDEAWHVYPISA

-461 ELSVFVKD
+461 ELSVFAD
-469 NIWDVIKRNAV
+469 SSIWNVIKRNAV

-525 AQFVDVTTGEPI
+525 AQFVDVTTGEEI

-545 ANQLER
+545 ANDLER
-551 TATNNNTNGYYDI
+551 NANNDDTNGYYDI

-593 KTGANNSATFTASSF
+593 KTSQAATFTASSF
-608 MFNTTK
+608 MFDTVK
-614 NNGAEGL
+614 NNSADEL

-627 DSVKIFVA
+627 DSVKIFVV

-716 ALGNGLFRFE
+716 DLGNGLYRFE
-726 GAYLNGSAKDT
+726 GAYLNGSAVST
-737 WITVDSNDGYGKG
+737 WITVDSNAGYGKG

-788 VFDPVHEGVERQ
+788 VFDPVHEGIERQ

-831 DYSDYAN
+831 DYSDYDN

-860 QKYGEL
+860 QKYGTV
-866 TAWTQ
+866 TAYGNI
-871 DTAATDGWTV
+871 AGEGWTI
-881 DMTTFENE
+881 DAGYENE
-889 IVALRS
+889 PVILDHADVDTLDAG
-895 DDLAKVDDGTT
+895 AKVMADVDWSYLRTGAEDSE
-906 VKVVVNY
+906 VVNY
-913 DQKRNDMAVTDYKG
+913 GSATLTGTVVKDSAGNKWVELDLSPLAPHGVYNINLNIKDVYRNVTVYTLPDFVTYRNASTTVANKEVLKLDVGEEIKLGFLRADAKNLAATYTVDNGVNDVVGTDTFSAEGHSFWTKEFVPAADEVTVKSIVAKITLQLDEATGAVQYFSLAEDAAINAQPAFSVTAGDKFNVALKYNGEASVLASVGEKLSLIFVG
-927 AAAAGVTLDGTVKTD
+927 GVATSSQESAADAAAADKVFTYLDNTGLT
-942 AAGKKYVDV
+942 
-951 NLYDATNKVQI
+951 
-962 APSGNYQ
+962 S
-969 TNLAVTDV
+969 
-977 YMLVDIKNEVTALA
+977 VTANEADGSNVVTIALRD
-991 GYYNAS
+991 GSWGVDTNA
-997 AGSYP
+997 
-1002 TVPAT
+1002 
-1007 QVRLKVG
+1007 
-1014 QEISLGYFAA
+1014 
-1024 ALKGNN
+1024 
-1030 NTTDA
+1030 
-1035 VATVLNGKNTEKYD
+1035 
-1049 VTFNKTAYDGTA
+1049 
-1061 WTEAFVVKGNTVT
+1061 
-1074 TKSVLAEYTV
+1074 
-1084 ALNNEQAQ
+1084 
-1092 YYHLSGT
+1092 
-1099 DVNNDTVKYTETPGV
+1099 
-1114 AHKVY
+1114 
-1119 VATDGDDVNGH
+1119 
-1130 GKALQMGTSTSGTFV
+1130 
-1145 SNNANANNTTEAAY
+1145 
-1159 EFDFIARANENSIT
+1159 
-1173 SFSWVNEGEASNP
+1173 
-1186 AVEG
+1186 

>member
-60 IEGYDDGTLRPETTY
+60 IEGYEDATLRPTTNY

-89 GPKDADSLRCTK
+89 GPEKADSLRCTT
-101 APFTDVAADRWSAG
+101 APFSDVNADRWSAG
-115 YIAYCVEQGIIDGM
+115 YIAYCVEKGIIDGM
-129 GDGTFQPEAQL
+129 GDGTFQPEAKL

-154 YGRND
+154 YGAND
-159 EYVGSSWSLNTA
+159 EYVGNSWSLNTA

-176 KGIFDGDLDG
+176 KGIFDGDLEG
-186 ADHVVLTRQQAIL
+186 ADHTPLQRQQAVL
-199 YAFNTLTSVGVVVYS
+199 YAFNALTNEKASVVVYS

-221 LRYTSFADRATM
+221 LRYGEFADRATY
-233 EGTLGWNVYGLKSV
+233 EGTLGWNVYKLASST
-247 EGIIVDNEG
+247 GIIVDNEG

-261 TRVSVQNKYE
+261 TVVSTDNKY
-271 VDKTTTGEKADVEV
+271 DLTGTEVEV

-300 WYTSGGAVY
+300 WHVGSGKTAVY

-338 DKTIGTDYGYD
+338 DRTIGTNYGYD
-349 YYEYNFVD
+349 RYEYNFVD
-357 NGSLGT
+357 NGDLGT

-372 GTLGVRSET
+372 GTLGTRSET
-381 KETTV
+381 RETTV
-386 IYDHTGKDDV
+386 IYDNDGKDDV

-424 DKTDEAWHVYPIST
+424 DKTDEAWHVYPISA

-461 ELSVFVKD
+461 ELSVFAD
-469 NIWDVIKRNAV
+469 SSIWNVIKRNAV

-551 TATNNNTNGYYDI
+551 NATNNTNGYYDI

-575 SATELFESNNI
+575 SANELFESDNI

-593 KTGANNSATFTASSF
+593 KTSQAATFTASSF

-614 NNGAEGL
+614 TDPKAGEL

-635 SDRGNDL
+635 SDRGTDL

-716 ALGNGLFRFE
+716 DLGNGLYRFE
-726 GAYLNGSAKDT
+726 GAYLNGSAVSS
-737 WITVDSNDGYGKG
+737 WITVDSNAGYDRG

-755 VTNGVYSLTAA
+755 VTNNVYHLEKAE
-766 APITDYIYDTVKVYK
+766 PIVDYIYDQVNVYK
-781 HPTNNMF
+781 HPTNSAF
-788 VFDPVHEGVERQ
+788 YFDPVSEGATRL

-822 ESLDDFWYS
+822 ESLDEFWYS
-831 DYSDYAN
+831 DYSDYDK

-847 NASGVVDVIYVIN
+847 DANGVVDVIYVIN
-860 QKYGEL
+860 QKYGTVTPVINVTNATGAYWTDDGIYTFEDKVVFPIYFSGVEL
-866 TAWTQ
+866 DEGAVLVLKNQQQYQYGETADGWSAFAAAPDGVGVVKKDADGHLYIEATI
-871 DTAATDGWTV
+871 DIADPGHYDYGVKVTGIYWPDITITNEATDFTFSMSMVSGTEIPTTDNTYVVENLEPGESFSIGLNRSTVADGIEATV
-881 DMTTFENE
+881 DMTGIADQEVEFTSHQVWMSVTPSINPTNNAIVIESVMADFTFSLGEATGAPAINYE
-889 IVALRS
+889 FVNGDSAANFDVITFSEVPGTAKTVQIKRS
-895 DDLAKVDDGTT
+895 DNNLTGTGLLTFTVNGETIRSTQAIGAVDPANQVFTFT
-906 VKVVVNY
+906 FVP
-913 DQKRNDMAVTDYKG
+913 MA
-927 AAAAGVTLDGTVKTD
+927 
-942 AAGKKYVDV
+942 
-951 NLYDATNKVQI
+951 NSMSATNVGTQ
-962 APSGNYQ
+962 SE
-969 TNLAVTDV
+969 NL
-977 YMLVDIKNEVTALA
+977 
-991 GYYNAS
+991 
-997 AGSYP
+997 
-1002 TVPAT
+1002 
-1007 QVRLKVG
+1007 
-1014 QEISLGYFAA
+1014 
-1024 ALKGNN
+1024 
-1030 NTTDA
+1030 
-1035 VATVLNGKNTEKYD
+1035 
-1049 VTFNKTAYDGTA
+1049 
-1061 WTEAFVVKGNTVT
+1061 EA
-1074 TKSVLAEYTV
+1074 
-1084 ALNNEQAQ
+1084 QA
-1092 YYHLSGT
+1092 
-1099 DVNNDTVKYTETPGV
+1099 
-1114 AHKVY
+1114 
-1119 VATDGDDVNGH
+1119 
-1130 GKALQMGTSTSGTFV
+1130 
-1145 SNNANANNTTEAAY
+1145 
-1159 EFDFIARANENSIT
+1159 
-1173 SFSWVNEGEASNP
+1173 
-1186 AVEG
+1186 

>member
-60 IEGYDDGTLRPETTY
+60 IKGYDDGTLRPETTY

-89 GPKDADSLRCTK
+89 GPKDAESLRCTK

-140 TGYQWAKMLLCAVG
+140 TGYQWAKMLRCAVG

-171 KDALD
+171 KDALE
-176 KGIFDGDLDG
+176 KGIFEGDLVG
-186 ADHVVLTRQQAIL
+186 ADHTPLQRQQAIL

-221 LRYTSFADRATM
+221 LAYGNFADRATI
-233 EGTLGWNVYGLKSV
+233 EGTLGAKVYGLKSV

-316 TALTCN
+316 TALTCK
-322 NITSSAVAKL
+322 NITGPAVAKL

-338 DKTIGTDYGYD
+338 DRTIGTDYGYD

-357 NGSLGT
+357 NGDLGT

-386 IYDHTGKDDV
+386 IYTNKTVGKDDV

-424 DKTDEAWHVYPIST
+424 DKTNEAWHVYPIST

-525 AQFVDVTTGEPI
+525 AQFVDVTTGEEI

-545 ANQLER
+545 ANELER
-551 TATNNNTNGYYDI
+551 TAENNNTNGYYDI

-575 SATELFESNNI
+575 AANELFERDNI
-586 YASAYAL
+586 YAASYAL
-593 KTGANNSATFTASSF
+593 KTGATAEFTASSF

-614 NNGAEGL
+614 DSGAHEL

-635 SDRGNDL
+635 SDRGTDL

-696 ASSGYLFLPEDIT
+696 ASSGYLFLPETIT
-709 SAALNDE
+709 TAQLDDE
-716 ALGNGLFRFE
+716 DLGNGTYRFE
-726 GAYLNGSAKDT
+726 GAYLNGSAVST
-737 WITVDSNDGYGKG
+737 WITVDSKATIGRG
-750 FYNFT
+750 FYNFN
-755 VTNGVYSLTAA
+755 VTNGVYSLTKA
-766 APITDYIYDTVKVYK
+766 APITDYIYDQVKVYK
-781 HPTNNMF
+781 HPTSSAFYFEPMDNPEA
-788 VFDPVHEGVERQ
+788 VKL

-809 LREEAGKLIVDSV
+809 LREKAGKLIVDSV
-822 ESLDDFWYS
+822 ESLDQFWFS
-831 DYSDYAN
+831 DYSDYDKAY
-838 ALLQVGYTW
+838 LQVGYTW
-847 NASGVVDVIYVIN
+847 NASGVVDVIYVVN
-860 QKYGEL
+860 QKYGTLNTWLATDFE
-866 TAWTQ
+866 
-871 DTAATDGWTV
+871 DAADGWTL
-881 DMTTFENE
+881 DATSFEDE
-889 IVALRS
+889 SIVLHNS
-895 DDLAKVDDGTT
+895 KLANLDEGTH
-906 VKVVVNY
+906 VIVNVNY
-913 DQKRNDMAVTDYKG
+913 GASDGKWANDVDLTGTVTKVGDEKVLVVDASSIAPRGDYTINVEINDTTMY
-927 AAAAGVTLDGTVKTD
+927 VTLDNQCADFVDWYKVNDGD
-942 AAGKKYVDV
+942 AATVAS
-951 NLYDATNKVQI
+951 L
-962 APSGNYQ
+962 
-969 TNLAVTDV
+969 TDDTLE
-977 YMLVDIKNEVTALA
+977 MEVGDT
-991 GYYNAS
+991 
-997 AGSYP
+997 
-1002 TVPAT
+1002 
-1007 QVRLKVG
+1007 LK
-1014 QEISLGYFAA
+1014 LGYARKSA
-1024 ALKGNN
+1024 SNLK
-1030 NTTDA
+1030 
-1035 VATVLNGKNTEKYD
+1035 ATVSYTNGVNAESQV
-1049 VTFNKTAYDGTA
+1049 VTFDADGNA
-1061 WTEAFVVKGNTVT
+1061 WTAEAIVVKGNKITTTSIMATIKLNLISADAFSLGTAPAATNVMTLAPMTAGDEFTVVVRHHAPET
-1074 TKSVLAEYTV
+1074 LTGDADKLCELTVGGVTKLTSEESCSQAAEGVFTINGVSGLTSVRHDGNVNVVDVTYTGWV
-1084 ALNNEQAQ
+1084 
-1092 YYHLSGT
+1092 T
-1099 DVNNDTVKYTETPGV
+1099 DT
-1114 AHKVY
+1114 
-1119 VATDGDDVNGH
+1119 
-1130 GKALQMGTSTSGTFV
+1130 
-1145 SNNANANNTTEAAY
+1145 NA
-1159 EFDFIARANENSIT
+1159 
-1173 SFSWVNEGEASNP
+1173 
-1186 AVEG
+1186 

>member
-39 DAADVGA
+39 DADEVGEA
-46 DYSEAV
+46 YSEAV

-60 IEGYDDGTLRPETTY
+60 IEGYEDATLRPTTNY

-89 GPKDADSLRCTK
+89 GPAKADSLRCTT
-101 APFTDVAADRWSAG
+101 APFSDVNADRWSAG
-115 YIAYCVEQGIIDGM
+115 YIAYCVEKGIIDGM
-129 GDGTFQPEAQL
+129 GDGTFQPEAKL

-154 YGRND
+154 YGAND
-159 EYVGSSWSLNTA
+159 EYVGNSWSLNTA

-176 KGIFDGDLDG
+176 KGIFDGDLEG
-186 ADHVVLTRQQAIL
+186 ADHTPLQRQQAIL
-199 YAFNTLTSVGVVVYS
+199 YAFNALTNEKASVVVYS

-221 LRYTSFADRATM
+221 LRYGDFADRATY
-233 EGTLGWNVYGLKSV
+233 EGTLGWNVYKLASST
-247 EGIIVDNEG
+247 GIIVDNEG

-261 TRVSVQNKYE
+261 TVVSTDNKY
-271 VDKTTTGEKADVEV
+271 DLTGTEVEV

-300 WYTSGGAVY
+300 WHVGSGKTAVY

-338 DKTIGTDYGYD
+338 DRAIGTNYGYD
-349 YYEYNFVD
+349 RYEYNFVD
-357 NGSLGT
+357 NGDLGT

-372 GTLGVRSET
+372 GTLGTRSET
-381 KETTV
+381 RETTV
-386 IYDHTGKDDV
+386 IYDNDGKDDV

-424 DKTDEAWHVYPIST
+424 DKTDEAWHVYPISA

-461 ELSVFVKD
+461 ELSVFAD
-469 NIWDVIKRNAV
+469 SSIWNVIQRGAV

-490 VIDANAEAVRVIGY
+490 VIDANAKAVRVIGY

-551 TATNNNTNGYYDI
+551 NATNNTNGYYDI

-575 SATELFESNNI
+575 SANELFESDNI

-593 KTGANNSATFTASSF
+593 KTSQAATFTASSF

-614 NNGAEGL
+614 TDPKAGEL

-635 SDRGNDL
+635 SDRGTDL

-696 ASSGYLFLPEDIT
+696 ASSGYLFLPENIT
-709 SAALNDE
+709 AADLADE
-716 ALGNGLFRFE
+716 VVVPGAAWRFE
-726 GAYLNGSAKDT
+726 GAYLNGSAVSS
-737 WITVDSNDGYGKG
+737 WITVDSNAGYDRG

-755 VTNGVYSLTAA
+755 VTNNVYHLEKAE
-766 APITDYIYDTVKVYK
+766 PIVDYIYDQVNVYK
-781 HPTNNMF
+781 HPTNSAF
-788 VFDPVHEGVERQ
+788 YFDPVSEGATRL

-822 ESLDDFWYS
+822 ESLDEFWYS
-831 DYSDYAN
+831 DYSDYDK

-847 NASGVVDVIYVIN
+847 DANGVVDVIYVIN
-860 QKYGEL
+860 QKYGTVTPVINVTNATGAYWTDDGIYTFEDKVVFPIYFSGVEL
-866 TAWTQ
+866 DEGAVLVLKNQQQYQYGETADGWSAFAAAPDGVGVVKKDADGHLYIEATI
-871 DTAATDGWTV
+871 DIADPGHYDYGVKVTGIYWPDITITNEATDFTFSMSMVNGTEIPTTDNTYVVEDLEPGESFSIGLNRSTVADGIEATV
-881 DMTTFENE
+881 DMTGIADRDVEF
-889 IVALRS
+889 
-895 DDLAKVDDGTT
+895 
-906 VKVVVNY
+906 
-913 DQKRNDMAVTDYKG
+913 
-927 AAAAGVTLDGTVKTD
+927 AGH
-942 AAGKKYVDV
+942 YVW
-951 NLYDATNKVQI
+951 
-962 APSGNYQ
+962 
-969 TNLAVTDV
+969 
-977 YMLVDIKNEVTALA
+977 M
-991 GYYNAS
+991 
-997 AGSYP
+997 
-1002 TVPAT
+1002 
-1007 QVRLKVG
+1007 
-1014 QEISLGYFAA
+1014 
-1024 ALKGNN
+1024 
-1030 NTTDA
+1030 
-1035 VATVLNGKNTEKYD
+1035 D
-1049 VTFNKTAYDGTA
+1049 VTP
-1061 WTEAFVVKGNTVT
+1061 T
-1074 TKSVLAEYTV
+1074 TNPTNNAIVIESVLAKYTV
-1084 ALNNEQAQ
+1084 TLSTNPAQAW
-1092 YYHLSGT
+1092 SFTTGA
-1099 DVNNDTVKYTETPGV
+1099 DDANNDVISFTAVPGV
-1114 AHKVY
+1114 AKTITVY
-1119 VATDGDDVNGH
+1119 RHNVDGLNNQVALMNT
-1130 GKALQMGTSTSGTFV
+1130 TTSGSV
-1145 SNNANANNTTEAAY
+1145 YSNETANNGTTNQPFT
-1159 EFDFIARANENSIT
+1159 FDVIFGANENGISG
-1173 SFSWVNEGEASNP
+1173 FSWVAESEASNP

>member
-60 IEGYDDGTLRPETTY
+60 IEGYDDGTLRPETNY

-129 GDGTFQPEAQL
+129 GDGTFQPQAQL

-171 KDALD
+171 KDALE
-176 KGIFDGDLDG
+176 KGIFEGDLVG
-186 ADHVVLTRQQAIL
+186 ADHTPLQRQQAIL
-199 YAFNTLTSVGVVVYS
+199 YAFNTLTAADVVVYS

-221 LRYTSFADRATM
+221 AAYGKDIIDRVTI
-233 EGTLGWNVYGLKSV
+233 EGTLGEKVYGLGV
-247 EGIIVDNEG
+247 TEGIIVDNEG

-261 TRVSVQNKYE
+261 TVVSTDNKYDLSGTE
-271 VDKTTTGEKADVEV
+271 VEV
-285 AANTDIDMMYHAAKI
+285 AAGTDIDMMYHAAKI
-300 WYTSGGAVY
+300 WHVGSGKTAIY

-332 EKSTTV
+332 EKNTTV
-338 DKTIGTDYGYD
+338 AREIGTNYGWKD
-349 YYEYNFVD
+349 KAYEYNFVD
-357 NGSLGT
+357 NGDLGT
-363 AGVSFYYDL
+363 AGVKFYYDL

-386 IYDHTGKDDV
+386 IYDNKGKDDV

-537 EVPVTNTV
+537 EVPVTNDFATT
-545 ANQLER
+545 LER
-551 TATNNNTNGYYDI
+551 NATNNTNGYYDI
-564 TTAVYNKTALT
+564 TTAVYNKTAL
-575 SATELFESNNI
+575 SAANATELFESDNI

-593 KTGANNSATFTASSF
+593 KTGTGNVATFTASSF
-608 MFNTTK
+608 MFNTVK
-614 NNGAEGL
+614 DNSANEL

-635 SDRGNDL
+635 SDRGTDL

-663 KAVYLENII
+663 KEVYLENII

-696 ASSGYLFLPEDIT
+696 ASSGYLFLPETIT
-709 SAALNDE
+709 YAQLEDE
-716 ALGNGLFRFE
+716 ALGNNTWRFE
-726 GAYLNGSAKDT
+726 GAYLNGSAVSQ
-737 WITVDSNDGYGKG
+737 WIPVSELKEYGRG

-755 VTNGVYSLTAA
+755 VTNGVYTLTKA
-766 APITDYIYDTVKVYK
+766 APITDYIYDQVKVYK
-781 HPTNNMF
+781 HPTSSAF
-788 VFDPVHEGVERQ
+788 YFDPVHEGVERL

-822 ESLDDFWYS
+822 KSLDQFWFS
-831 DYSDYAN
+831 DYSDYDHAY
-838 ALLQVGYTW
+838 LQVGYTW

-860 QKYGEL
+860 QKYGTV
-866 TAWTQ
+866 TAYGNITGE
-871 DTAATDGWTV
+871 GWTI
-881 DMTTFENE
+881 DAGYENE
-889 IVALRS
+889 PVILDHTNVDTLDAG
-895 DDLAKVDDGTT
+895 AKVMADVDWSYLRKGAEDSE
-906 VKVVVNY
+906 VVNY
-913 DQKRNDMAVTDYKG
+913 GSATLTGTVVKDSAGNKWVELDLGEIAPHGVYNINLNIKDVYRKVTFVNSLTDFTPYIIEGTDAEKQIANEYVATLDIGEKVKLAFVRADAKNLSATYSIENGVKDVVGTKTFSASGDNFWTDEFVPAVDKVSVKSIDAKITLKLDSDSGAVQYFSLANDAAVNASESFTVTAGNKFNVALKYNGEASRLASVGEKLSLISVGGVATSSQESAAD
-927 AAAAGVTLDGTVKTD
+927 AAAADKVFTYLDITGLT
-942 AAGKKYVDV
+942 
-951 NLYDATNKVQI
+951 
-962 APSGNYQ
+962 
-969 TNLAVTDV
+969 
-977 YMLVDIKNEVTALA
+977 
-991 GYYNAS
+991 
-997 AGSYP
+997 
-1002 TVPAT
+1002 
-1007 QVRLKVG
+1007 
-1014 QEISLGYFAA
+1014 
-1024 ALKGNN
+1024 
-1030 NTTDA
+1030 
-1035 VATVLNGKNTEKYD
+1035 
-1049 VTFNKTAYDGTA
+1049 
-1061 WTEAFVVKGNTVT
+1061 TVT
-1074 TKSVLAEYTV
+1074 VNADGSNDVTV
-1084 ALNNEQAQ
+1084 ALQ
-1092 YYHLSGT
+1092 SGSW
-1099 DVNNDTVKYTETPGV
+1099 GV
-1114 AHKVY
+1114 
-1119 VATDGDDVNGH
+1119 DD
-1130 GKALQMGTSTSGTFV
+1130 
-1145 SNNANANNTTEAAY
+1145 NT
-1159 EFDFIARANENSIT
+1159 
-1173 SFSWVNEGEASNP
+1173 
-1186 AVEG
+1186 

>member
-1 MRTLKK
+1 
-7 TLSLL
+7 
-12 LAVALV
+12 
-18 LSLTVVGASAAYT
+18 
-31 GNKVDTLK
+31 
-39 DAADVGA
+39 
-46 DYSEAV
+46 
-52 GVMVGLGI
+52 
-60 IEGYDDGTLRPETTY
+60 
-75 TREQAAKIIAYMQL
+75 MQL
-89 GPKDADSLRCTK
+89 GPEKADSLRCTT

-115 YIAYCVEQGIIDGM
+115 YIAYCVEKGIIDGM
-129 GDGTFQPEAQL
+129 GDGTFQPEAKL

-154 YGRND
+154 YGAND
-159 EYVGSSWSLNTA
+159 EYVGNSWSLNTA

-176 KGIFDGDLDG
+176 KGIFDGDLEG
-186 ADHVVLTRQQAIL
+186 ADHTPLQRQQAVL
-199 YAFNTLTSVGVVVYS
+199 YAFNALTNEKASVVVYS

-221 LRYTSFADRATM
+221 LRYGDFADRATY
-233 EGTLGWNVYGLKSV
+233 EGTLGWNVYKLASST
-247 EGIIVDNEG
+247 GIIVDNEG

-261 TRVSVQNKYE
+261 TVVSTDNKY
-271 VDKTTTGEKADVEV
+271 DLTGTEVEV

-300 WYTSGGAVY
+300 WHVGSGKTAIY

-338 DKTIGTDYGYD
+338 DRTIGTNYGYD
-349 YYEYNFVD
+349 RYEYNFVD
-357 NGSLGT
+357 NGDLGT

-372 GTLGVRSET
+372 GTLGTRSET
-381 KETTV
+381 RETTV
-386 IYDHTGKDDV
+386 IYDNDGKDDV

-424 DKTDEAWHVYPIST
+424 DKTDEAWHVYPISA

-461 ELSVFVKD
+461 ELSVFAD
-469 NIWDVIKRNAV
+469 SSIWNVIKRNAV

-525 AQFVDVTTGEPI
+525 AQFVDVTTGEEI

-545 ANQLER
+545 ANALER
-551 TATNNNTNGYYDI
+551 NASNPTTNGYYDI

-593 KTGANNSATFTASSF
+593 KTSQAATFTASSF
-608 MFNTTK
+608 MFDTVK
-614 NNGAEGL
+614 NNSADEL

-627 DSVKIFVA
+627 DSVKIFVV

-716 ALGNGLFRFE
+716 DLGNGLYRFE
-726 GAYLNGSAKDT
+726 GAYLNGSAVST
-737 WITVDSNDGYGKG
+737 WITVDSNAGYGKG

-788 VFDPVHEGVERQ
+788 VFDPVHEGIERQ

-831 DYSDYAN
+831 DYSDYDN

-847 NASGVVDVIYVIN
+847 NASGVVDVIYVVN
-860 QKYGEL
+860 QKYGTV
-866 TAWTQ
+866 TAYGDITNE
-871 DTAATDGWTV
+871 GWSI
-881 DMTTFENE
+881 DASYENE
-889 IVALRS
+889 PIILDNA
-895 DDLAKVDDGTT
+895 DVDTLDVGAT
-906 VKVVVNY
+906 VKADVDWSYLRTGAEDSEVVNY
-913 DQKRNDMAVTDYKG
+913 GSTTLTGTVVANKAGTEKWVELDLSPLAPHGVYNVNINIKDIYRNVTVYTLPDFVTYLDASTTVANKEVLKLDVGEEIKLGFLRADAKNLAATYTVDNGVNDVVGTDTFSAEGHSFWTKEFVPAADEVTVKSIVAKITLQLDEATGAVQYFSLAEDAAINAQPAFSVTAGDKFNVALKYNGEASVLASVGEKLSLISVG
-927 AAAAGVTLDGTVKTD
+927 GVATSSQESAADAAAADKVFTYLDNTGLT
-942 AAGKKYVDV
+942 
-951 NLYDATNKVQI
+951 
-962 APSGNYQ
+962 S
-969 TNLAVTDV
+969 
-977 YMLVDIKNEVTALA
+977 VTANEADGSNVVTIALRD
-991 GYYNAS
+991 GSWGVDTNA
-997 AGSYP
+997 
-1002 TVPAT
+1002 
-1007 QVRLKVG
+1007 
-1014 QEISLGYFAA
+1014 
-1024 ALKGNN
+1024 
-1030 NTTDA
+1030 
-1035 VATVLNGKNTEKYD
+1035 
-1049 VTFNKTAYDGTA
+1049 
-1061 WTEAFVVKGNTVT
+1061 
-1074 TKSVLAEYTV
+1074 
-1084 ALNNEQAQ
+1084 
-1092 YYHLSGT
+1092 
-1099 DVNNDTVKYTETPGV
+1099 
-1114 AHKVY
+1114 
-1119 VATDGDDVNGH
+1119 
-1130 GKALQMGTSTSGTFV
+1130 
-1145 SNNANANNTTEAAY
+1145 
-1159 EFDFIARANENSIT
+1159 
-1173 SFSWVNEGEASNP
+1173 
-1186 AVEG
+1186 

>member
-39 DAADVGA
+39 DADEVGA

-60 IEGYDDGTLRPETTY
+60 IEGYEDATLRPTTNY

-89 GPKDADSLRCTK
+89 GPEKADSLRCTT
-101 APFTDVAADRWSAG
+101 APFSDVNADRWSAG
-115 YIAYCVEQGIIDGM
+115 YIAYCVEKGIIDGM
-129 GDGTFQPEAQL
+129 GDGTFQPEAKL

-154 YGRND
+154 YGAND
-159 EYVGSSWSLNTA
+159 EYVGNSWSLNTA

-176 KGIFDGDLDG
+176 KGIFDGDLEG
-186 ADHVVLTRQQAIL
+186 ADHTPLQRQQAVL
-199 YAFNTLTSVGVVVYS
+199 YAFNALTNEKASVVVYS

-221 LRYTSFADRATM
+221 LRYGEFADRATY
-233 EGTLGWNVYGLKSV
+233 EGTLGWNVYKLASST
-247 EGIIVDNEG
+247 GIIVDNEG

-261 TRVSVQNKYE
+261 TVVSTDNKY
-271 VDKTTTGEKADVEV
+271 DLTGTEVEV

-300 WYTSGGAVY
+300 WHVGSGKTAVY

-338 DKTIGTDYGYD
+338 DRTIGTNYGYD
-349 YYEYNFVD
+349 RYEYNFVD
-357 NGSLGT
+357 NGDLGT

-372 GTLGVRSET
+372 GTLGTRSET
-381 KETTV
+381 RETTV
-386 IYDHTGKDDV
+386 IYDNDGKDDV

-424 DKTDEAWHVYPIST
+424 DKTDEAWHVYPISA

-461 ELSVFVKD
+461 ELSVFAD
-469 NIWDVIKRNAV
+469 SSIWNVIKRNAV

-551 TATNNNTNGYYDI
+551 NATNNTNGYYDI

-575 SATELFESNNI
+575 SANELFESDNI

-593 KTGANNSATFTASSF
+593 KTSQAATFTASSF

-614 NNGAEGL
+614 TDPKAGEL

-635 SDRGNDL
+635 SDRGTDL

-716 ALGNGLFRFE
+716 DLGNGLYRFE
-726 GAYLNGSAKDT
+726 GAYLNGSAVSS
-737 WITVDSNDGYGKG
+737 WITVDSNAGYDRG

-755 VTNGVYSLTAA
+755 VTNNVYHLEKAE
-766 APITDYIYDTVKVYK
+766 PIVDYIYDQVNVYK
-781 HPTNNMF
+781 HPTNSAF
-788 VFDPVHEGVERQ
+788 YFDPVSEGATRL

-822 ESLDDFWYS
+822 ESLDEFWYS
-831 DYSDYAN
+831 DYSDYDK

-847 NASGVVDVIYVIN
+847 DANGVVDVIYVIN
-860 QKYGEL
+860 QKYGTVTPVINVTNATGAYWTDDGIYTFEDKVVFPIYFSGVEL
-866 TAWTQ
+866 DEGAVLVLKNQQQYQYGETADGWSAFAAAPDGVGVVKKDADGHLYIEATI
-871 DTAATDGWTV
+871 DIADPGHYDYGVKVTGIYWPDITITNEATDFTFSMSMVSGTEIPTTDNTYVVENLEPGESFSIGLNRSTVADGIEATV
-881 DMTTFENE
+881 DMTGIADQEVEFTSHQVWMSVTPSINPTNNAIVIESVMADFTFSLGEATGAPAINYE
-889 IVALRS
+889 FVNGDSAANFDVITFSEVPGTAKTVQIKRS
-895 DDLAKVDDGTT
+895 DNNLTGTGLLTFTVNGETIRSTQAIGAVDPANQVFTFT
-906 VKVVVNY
+906 FVP
-913 DQKRNDMAVTDYKG
+913 MA
-927 AAAAGVTLDGTVKTD
+927 
-942 AAGKKYVDV
+942 
-951 NLYDATNKVQI
+951 NSMSATNVGTQ
-962 APSGNYQ
+962 SE
-969 TNLAVTDV
+969 NL
-977 YMLVDIKNEVTALA
+977 
-991 GYYNAS
+991 
-997 AGSYP
+997 
-1002 TVPAT
+1002 
-1007 QVRLKVG
+1007 
-1014 QEISLGYFAA
+1014 
-1024 ALKGNN
+1024 
-1030 NTTDA
+1030 
-1035 VATVLNGKNTEKYD
+1035 
-1049 VTFNKTAYDGTA
+1049 
-1061 WTEAFVVKGNTVT
+1061 EA
-1074 TKSVLAEYTV
+1074 
-1084 ALNNEQAQ
+1084 QA
-1092 YYHLSGT
+1092 
-1099 DVNNDTVKYTETPGV
+1099 
-1114 AHKVY
+1114 
-1119 VATDGDDVNGH
+1119 
-1130 GKALQMGTSTSGTFV
+1130 
-1145 SNNANANNTTEAAY
+1145 
-1159 EFDFIARANENSIT
+1159 
-1173 SFSWVNEGEASNP
+1173 
-1186 AVEG
+1186 

>member
-60 IEGYDDGTLRPETTY
+60 IEGYDDGTLRPETNY

-89 GPKDADSLRCTK
+89 GPEKADSLRCTT

-115 YIAYCVEQGIIDGM
+115 YIAYGVEQGIIDGM

-176 KGIFDGDLDG
+176 KGIFDGDLVG
-186 ADHVVLTRQQAIL
+186 ADHTPLQRQQAIL
-199 YAFNTLTSVGVVVYS
+199 YAFNALTGVKVVVYS

-221 LRYTSFADRATM
+221 TKYGDFAERATIT
-233 EGTLGWNVYGLKSV
+233 GTLGEVVYGLGV
-247 EGIIVDNEG
+247 TEGIIVDNEG

-261 TRVSVQNKYE
+261 TVVSTDNKYDLSGTE
-271 VDKTTTGEKADVEV
+271 VEV
-285 AANTDIDMMYHAAKI
+285 AAGTDIDMMYHAAKI
-300 WYTSGGAVY
+300 WHVGSGKTAIY

-424 DKTDEAWHVYPIST
+424 DKTNEAWHVYPIST

-537 EVPVTNTV
+537 EVPVTNE
-545 ANQLER
+545 AARDLER
-551 TATNNNTNGYYDI
+551 NANRGTNGYYDI
-564 TTAVYNKTALT
+564 TAAVYNKTALDIN
-575 SATELFESNNI
+575 ATNELTQNSNI

-593 KTGANNSATFTASSF
+593 KTGENNVAAFTASSF
-608 MFNTTK
+608 MFNTVK
-614 NNGAEGL
+614 DNGENNL

-663 KAVYLENII
+663 KEVYLENIA

-696 ASSGYLFLPEDIT
+696 ASSGYLFLPEDIN

-716 ALGNGLFRFE
+716 ALGNGLYRFE
-726 GAYLNGSAKDT
+726 GAYLNGSAVSR

-847 NASGVVDVIYVIN
+847 DANGVVDVIYVIN

-871 DTAATDGWTV
+871 GTAATDGWTV
-881 DMTTFENE
+881 DTTTFENE
-889 IVALRS
+889 VVALRN
-895 DDLAKVDDGTT
+895 DDLAQIDDDTT

-913 DQKRNDMAVTDYKG
+913 DQKRNDMPTADYEG

-991 GYYNAS
+991 GHYNAS

-1007 QVRLKVG
+1007 QVKLKVG
-1014 QEISLGYFAA
+1014 QEISLGYVAA
-1024 ALKGNN
+1024 ALNGNR

-1049 VTFNKTAYDGTA
+1049 VTFNETANDGTA
-1061 WTEAFVVKGNTVT
+1061 WTETFVVKGNTVT

-1084 ALNNEQAQ
+1084 ALNSEQAK

-1119 VATDGDDVNGH
+1119 VATDGDDANGH
-1130 GKALQMGTSTSGTFV
+1130 GMALRMGTSTNGSFI
-1145 SNNANANNTTEAAY
+1145 SNNANANNTTDAAY
-1159 EFDFIARANENSIT
+1159 EFDFIAGANDNSIT
-1173 SFSWVNEGEASNP
+1173 EFQWVNEGEASNP
-1186 AVEG
+1186 AVDA